1 MTFTD
6 ILDHKPAAV
15 ELERLPDGTAW
26 LRLYKNIKEA
36 SEETTRDGETHTSK
50 HWEATCAACKLGADR
65 AGETV
70 KTITAKKADWWTY
83 AEAWEE
89 QPPMTVAQRLDA
101 VETVLADMAEL
112 MIGGTD

>member
-1 MTFTD
+1 MTFTE

-26 LRLYKNIKEA
+26 LRMYKNIKQVDDEP
-36 SEETTRDGETHTSK
+36 TSADAEPGK
-50 HWEATCAACKLGADR
+50 HWEATVAVCKLGTDR
-65 AGETV
+65 AEETV
-70 KTITAKKADWWTY
+70 KTITTKKADWWTY